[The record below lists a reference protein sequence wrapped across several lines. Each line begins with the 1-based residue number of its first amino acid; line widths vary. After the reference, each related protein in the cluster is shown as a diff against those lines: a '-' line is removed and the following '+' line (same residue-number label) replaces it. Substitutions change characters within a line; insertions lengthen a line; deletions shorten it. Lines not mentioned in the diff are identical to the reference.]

1 MPDTKEPIPSLIERL
16 SSGRQGFVEFVALVE
31 ELLRDVDVRRKSG
44 PGPNPSVYET
54 AFHYPPPHL
63 CAEIVNVSGLKGPV
77 FVIPV
82 WSERRLES
90 DMGDFLIDRVLH
102 RMAPKR
108 RTGTDRQSAFAHR
121 NVVFVLP
128 REPSREDQAWL
139 SRGGDREARGP
150 AL

>member
-82 WSERRLES
+82 WSELN
-90 DMGDFLIDRVLH
+90 